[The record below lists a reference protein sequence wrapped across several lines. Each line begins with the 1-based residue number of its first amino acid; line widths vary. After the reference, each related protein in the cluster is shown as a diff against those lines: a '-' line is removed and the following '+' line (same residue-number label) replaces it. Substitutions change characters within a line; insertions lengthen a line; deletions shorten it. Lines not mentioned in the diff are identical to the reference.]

1 MKSRQG
7 KEVENSFVNI
17 EMWGYLKNF
26 AKVNI
31 VQVNWKLLNVHSTRN
46 STLNSFC
53 LKCMKAKLSVLSK
66 SCILLVLCEV
76 CGTQRS
82 SFALELEF
90 CVRSVPLISIYVLIL

>member
-7 KEVENSFVNI
+7 KEVANSFVNI

-31 VQVNWKLLNVHSTRN
+31 VQVNRKLLNVHLTKN

-53 LKCMKAKLSVLSK
+53 LTCMKAKLSALSK

-76 CGTQRS
+76 WISAEQLRP
-82 SFALELEF
+82 ALEF
-90 CVRSVPLISIYVLIL
+90 CVCSVPLISMYVLIL